1 MVSRGTGN
9 GSGTGNGKGET
20 GNVRT
25 SALKPVLV
33 GALLTGAGTGMR
45 VAAWPI
51 VRVGLPDRV
60 EPHERDAP
68 PAPPLAKDSLSGGMI
83 AHDPFRVARRP
94 SPVAYDPVRVG
105 QPPALTPP
113 KPALALVG
121 IVWDGGSDPTAL
133 LEGLPGV

>member
-1 MVSRGTGN
+1 
-9 GSGTGNGKGET
+9 
-20 GNVRT
+20 
-25 SALKPVLV
+25 
-33 GALLTGAGTGMR
+33 
-45 VAAWPI
+45 
-51 VRVGLPDRV
+51 PDRV

-133 LEGLPGV
+133 LEGLPGVEGPRVVRTGESVASLRVKRIERERVVVVGLDTVWVLMVREPWK